1 MRMLGLDVGERR
13 IGVAV
18 CDEEERLAFPLTV
31 IERRG
36 TARDFAEIDRLL
48 KQERAGLLVV
58 GLPLSLDGSIGP
70 QARLVQEFVQRLAQ
84 QADVPVETW
93 DERLSSVEAERH
105 LLAMAESRERRR
117 QRRDAVAAAIILQS
131 YLDSRRTGE
140 RQSQN
145 ER

>member
-36 TARDFAEIDRLL
+36 AARDFAEIDRLL

-70 QARLVQEFVQRLAQ
+70 QARLVQEFVQRLEQ

-93 DERLSSVEAERH
+93 DERLSSAEAERH
-105 LLAMAESRERRR
+105 LLAMDESRERRR

-131 YLDSRRTGE
+131 YLDSRRTAE
-140 RQSQN
+140 RRSQN